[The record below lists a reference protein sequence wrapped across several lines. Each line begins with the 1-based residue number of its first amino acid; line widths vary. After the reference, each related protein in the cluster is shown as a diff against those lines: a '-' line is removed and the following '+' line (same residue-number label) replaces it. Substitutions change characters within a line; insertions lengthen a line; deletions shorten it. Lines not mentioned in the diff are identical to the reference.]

1 MKKLKGFS
9 VTWWITEIIRLTV
22 FFASVVFMFF
32 SSCLPFIISKDALI
46 FEKIIYLIGLI
57 CIYIGLYCFY
67 DEFIKCLRSF
77 IRNNKKSQT
86 GYSQEKIDCI
96 KTQMENSVTH
106 LFNHEED

>member
-22 FFASVVFMFF
+22 FLASIVFMFF
-32 SSCLPFIISKDALI
+32 SSSLPIIISKDVRI
-46 FEKIIYLIGLI
+46 FEKIIYLVGLI

-77 IRNNKKSQT
+77 IRNNKKSKT
-86 GYSQEKIDCI
+86 GYSQEKIDII
-96 KTQMENSVTH
+96 KMQMENSFDH
-106 LFNHEED
+106 LCNHEEE